1 MGTEGDR
8 RRNRARR
15 IREKEQ
21 KRIKKKWDIPL
32 IWIIIAILVPW
43 LIYKQYRAEQE
54 NLLLYKSGTETT
66 AFIYDIRNKRRGA
79 DVKYYEFYIDDRRY
93 EGISFYGKLGY
104 TIPVVYLPTNANI
117 NEATR
122 DLNSS
127 FAVMFYKWF
136 NKEHDSD

>member
-8 RRNRARR
+8 RRNRAHR

-66 AFIYDIRNKRRGA
+66 AFIYDTRVRKGLDA
-79 DVKYYEFYIDDRRY
+79 KLYEFYVNDRRY
-93 EGISFYGKLGY
+93 TGSTLSGKLGY
-104 TIPVVYLPTNANI
+104 SIPIVYLPADPNV
-117 NEATR
+117 NETAR

>member
-43 LIYKQYRAEQE
+43 LIYKQHRAEQE

-66 AFIYDIRNKRRGA
+66 AFIYDTRFRKGIDAKL
-79 DVKYYEFYIDDRRY
+79 YEFYVNDRRY
-93 EGISFYGKLGY
+93 TGSTLSGKLGY
-104 TIPVVYLPTNANI
+104 SIPIVYLPADPNV
-117 NEATR
+117 NETAR

-127 FAVMFYKWF
+127 FAVMFYKRF
-136 NKEHDSD
+136 VKENNAD

>member
-21 KRIKKKWDIPL
+21 KRIKKKWDIPFK
-32 IWIIIAILVPW
+32 WIIVAVLVPW

-66 AFIYDIRNKRRGA
+66 AFIYDIRNK
-79 DVKYYEFYIDDRRY
+79 
-93 EGISFYGKLGY
+93 
-104 TIPVVYLPTNANI
+104 T
-117 NEATR
+117 
-122 DLNSS
+122 
-127 FAVMFYKWF
+127 
-136 NKEHDSD
+136 